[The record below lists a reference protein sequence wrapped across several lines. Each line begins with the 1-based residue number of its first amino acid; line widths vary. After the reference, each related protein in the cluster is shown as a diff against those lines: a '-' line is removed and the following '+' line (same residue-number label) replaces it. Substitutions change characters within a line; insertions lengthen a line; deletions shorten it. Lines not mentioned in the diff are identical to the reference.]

1 LNESDNRIRPT
12 TAEERGQ
19 SKILDPTPQR
29 KKYVIEML
37 YRFFNKEI
45 TFAQLTGIPQ
55 KELFQLAEMGHV
67 KLTYGRVDEAKQVF
81 ECLIKLDPRN
91 FYYHA
96 ALGSVYQ
103 KIKKFVEAVFE
114 YTEALRYNPDD
125 LASMVNRGEIYLLH
139 KNFRKAAEDF
149 RAAILKDPSGRN
161 NYANRARSLVIA
173 IKRNLQLQKEKPGT
187 PTTAPGPKAVAAP
200 KMKPLKPLP
209 RR

>member
-1 LNESDNRIRPT
+1 MRSMS
-12 TAEERGQ
+12 AEERAQ

-29 KKYVIEML
+29 KKYVIELL

-45 TFAQLTGIPQ
+45 SYAQLTGIPQ
-55 KELFQLAEMGHV
+55 KDLFQLAEMGYV
-67 KLTYGRVDEAKQVF
+67 KLTYGRTDESKRIF
-81 ECLIKLDPRN
+81 ECLVKLDPRN

-125 LASMVNRGEIYLLH
+125 LASLVNRGEIYLLH

-173 IKRNLQLQKEKPGT
+173 IKRNLQLQKQSPG
-187 PTTAPGPKAVAAP
+187 APAQPVKAVQAGPKKA
-200 KMKPLKPLP
+200 PLP
-209 RR
+209 KR